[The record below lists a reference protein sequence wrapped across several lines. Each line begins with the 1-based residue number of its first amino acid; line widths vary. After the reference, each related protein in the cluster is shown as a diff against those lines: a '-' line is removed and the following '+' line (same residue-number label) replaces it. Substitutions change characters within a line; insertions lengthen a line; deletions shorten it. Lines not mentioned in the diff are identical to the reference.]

1 MWAGLTKGKGMEL
14 APGQNTAI
22 HANNI
27 EVKLTYIQRN
37 DFHSDI
43 DASAFLLGVNEKV
56 SGDLDMIFFN
66 QPQNANKSVVMEA
79 RPGEAVFR
87 INLAGVPATV
97 NKIAVTVVID
107 GKDTLDGL
115 QELKLMCD
123 GHTFPIQIAGRTE
136 KALIVGHIYRH
147 NGMWKL
153 RAVGQGFNGG
163 LHPLALHFGV
173 DVSNPEPA
181 PVPTVSLEK
190 KLSKAPKLVSLAKPI
205 TVSLEKHRL
214 KEVKAQVA
222 FVLDASGSM
231 SGQFRRGNVQ
241 AVLERVTALA
251 VQFDDD
257 GAMPVWAFGEKFK
270 RYDDVTLD
278 NIEGYIERIRNEGK
292 RSMWEVLP
300 GLGGTNNEPP
310 VLDAINQEFK
320 DSTLPVYVV
329 FITDGG
335 ISKTRLIKDK
345 LRESANLPVFYKFL
359 GLGGSNYGILESL
372 DKFSDRLVD
381 NTHFFPVDDYEKVS
395 DETLYDQLLIEF
407 REWID
412 TAKAKR
418 ILR

>member
-1 MWAGLTKGKGMEL
+1 MEL

-22 HANNI
+22 HVNDI

-37 DFHSDI
+37 DFCSDI
-43 DASAFLLGVNEKV
+43 DASAFLLDADEKV

-66 QPQNANKSVVMEA
+66 QPQNANQSVVMES
-79 RPGEAVFR
+79 RPGEAIFR
-87 INLAGVPATV
+87 INLAGVPVTV

-123 GHTFPIQIAGRTE
+123 GHTFPIPIAGRTE
-136 KALIVGHIYRH
+136 KALIVAHIYRH

-190 KLSKAPKLVSLAKPI
+190 KLSKAPKLISLAKPI

-257 GAMPVWAFGEKFK
+257 GVMPVWAFGEKFK

-278 NIEGYIERIRNEGK
+278 NIEGYIDRIRNEGK

-310 VLDAINQEFK
+310 VLDAVNKEFK

-381 NTHFFPVDDYEKVS
+381 NTHFFPVDDYEQVS

>member
-1 MWAGLTKGKGMEL
+1 MEL

-22 HANNI
+22 GNNNI
-27 EVKLTYIQRN
+27 EVRLAYTQKNSFY
-37 DFHSDI
+37 SDI
-43 DASAFLLGVNEKV
+43 DASAFLLDANEKV

-66 QPQNANKSVVMEA
+66 QPQNANQSVVMKSGA
-79 RPGEAVFR
+79 GAAVFS
-87 INLAGVPATV
+87 INLAAIPAAV

-115 QELKLMCD
+115 QELTLTCD
-123 GHTFPIQIAGRTE
+123 GHRFPVPIAGRTE

-147 NGMWKL
+147 NGLWKL

-163 LHPLALHFGV
+163 LQPLAEHFGV
-173 DVSNPEPA
+173 DVSAPEPTPTPTPA
-181 PVPTVSLEK
+181 PTPTPTVSLEK
-190 KLSKAPKLVSLAKPI
+190 KLAKTPKLVSLAKPI

-214 KEVKAQVA
+214 KDVRAQVA

-231 SGQFRRGNVQ
+231 TGQFKRGNVQ

-278 NIEGYIERIRNEGK
+278 NVEGYIDRIRNDGK

-310 VLDAINQEFK
+310 VLEAINQEFK
-320 DSTLPVYVV
+320 DSALPVYVV

-335 ISKTRLIKDK
+335 ISKTRLIKEK
-345 LRESANLPVFYKFL
+345 LRESSQLPIFFKFL
-359 GLGGSNYGILESL
+359 GLGGSNYGILEKL
-372 DKFSDRLVD
+372 DTFSDRLVD
-381 NTHFFPVDDYEKVS
+381 NTHFFPVDNYEKVS
-395 DETLYDQLLIEF
+395 DEALYDRLLIEF

-412 TAKAKR
+412 TAKEKR